1 MIEQE
6 EDLKRLHNS
15 KLIALENRYAAHNA
29 AEKAKFKKAKA
40 QLKGKGACAKK
51 YAELQGLWYK
61 QLAYFRDLNIQNEDN
76 AKNLRKAKQALIDT
90 KVSYIKHNKRKILFK
105 EICQFRAQEIA
116 AAQNTERL
124 KLKKEIA
131 QLEIRLKHVQT
142 HETYAVHTKPSAHG
156 DQ

>member
-6 EDLKRLHNS
+6 EDLKRLHNRQ
-15 KLIALENRYAAHNA
+15 LIALENRYAAHNA

-51 YAELQGLWYK
+51 YADLQGLWYN

-90 KVSYIKHNKRKILFK
+90 KVRY
-105 EICQFRAQEIA
+105 
-116 AAQNTERL
+116 
-124 KLKKEIA
+124 
-131 QLEIRLKHVQT
+131 
-142 HETYAVHTKPSAHG
+142 
-156 DQ
+156 